1 MFTPFVTIG
10 RKGGTVRRF
19 ILTVDFVYVSVNLKL
34 LLVKNLNGGITK
46 TVYSSW
52 DG

>member
-10 RKGGTVRRF
+10 RKGVRRF